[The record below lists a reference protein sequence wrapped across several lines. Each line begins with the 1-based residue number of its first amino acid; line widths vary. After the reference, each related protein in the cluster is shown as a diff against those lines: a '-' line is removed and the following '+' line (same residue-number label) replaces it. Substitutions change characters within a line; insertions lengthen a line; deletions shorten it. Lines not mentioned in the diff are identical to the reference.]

1 MEMFKICL
9 VGLTVLFL
17 IAFLAV
23 VCAGKKTSSNKGNFF
38 SDILK
43 ESDGDRIKW
52 SQGRVYLFI
61 SLVFYFFVLT
71 LLSVKAVKPNAEIK
85 NESVDMVI
93 SGLQWIIALFAG
105 YVFGAKGLR
114 VLDSIIKYRS
124 SAKNQSSDSY
134 YQASTQSIDSNGT
147 NTTKDIQ
154 V

>member
-1 MEMFKICL
+1 MFKICL
-9 VGLTVLFL
+9 IGLTVLFL
-17 IAFLAV
+17 IAFLAI
-23 VCAGKKTSSNKGNFF
+23 VCAGKKSSSNKGNFF

-71 LLSVKAVKPNAEIK
+71 LLSIKAVKPNAEIK

-124 SAKNQSSDSY
+124 STKGQNSDSY
-134 YQASTQSIDSNGT
+134 SQASAQSIDSSGT
-147 NTTKDIQ
+147 NTTQ